1 MTFAST
7 FDDLREDVLGDFL
20 PVLHGSLPVLNPLC
34 SSCAQQTAR
43 FPHFINERS
52 VLWIQLQDLGFLDFK
67 DLTKLTICLQ
77 LNLCAN
83 TEVKSHRKEDVS
95 DIVHHPFQTHLNGSG
110 ES

>member
-7 FDDLREDVLGDFL
+7 FDDLREYVLGDFI

-34 SSCAQQTAR
+34 SSCAQQAAR

-67 DLTKLTICLQ
+67 DLKKLTMCLQ
-77 LNLCAN
+77 LKLCAN

-95 DIVHHPFQTHLNGSG
+95 DVVHHPFQTHLNGFG